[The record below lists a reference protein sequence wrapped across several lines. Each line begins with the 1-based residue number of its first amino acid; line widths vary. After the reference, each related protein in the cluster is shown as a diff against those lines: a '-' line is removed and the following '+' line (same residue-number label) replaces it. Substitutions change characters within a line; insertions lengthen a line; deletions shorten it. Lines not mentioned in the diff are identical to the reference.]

1 MPAGAVT
8 LPARAAAARALAA
21 VAGGRSLDDA
31 LETARAQVGRH
42 EQPLLQELAYGTV
55 RHWLRLAPVIDARLK
70 KPLKRRDGDVHALL
84 VAGAY
89 ELDRMRTPPHAA
101 VDAAVDAAAALGKD
115 WAKGL
120 VNGVLRAI
128 QRDRSL
134 LAVTDDPVRAHGWP
148 QWLADR
154 LAEDWP
160 GDWSRLLA
168 SGTARAPMTLR
179 VNRRRIARDDYL
191 SLLEQE
197 GFDARPHPFAP
208 MALTLDRPV
217 AVERLPGFA
226 AGQVSVQDAAAQL
239 AAPLLD
245 VRPGMRVLD
254 ACAAPGGKTAHLAE
268 LETPPQ
274 ELVALEIDPARARR
288 LREGLE
294 RLDVRAEVRVA
305 DAGTPA
311 EWWDGRPFD
320 RILLDAPCSGT
331 GVIRRHPDIRLL
343 RRPDD
348 IESMAAMQARLLDAL
363 WPLLAADGMLLYS
376 TCSILRRENAGQVR
390 AFLARQPD
398 AAMRPIEADWGRDC
412 EPGRQILPGE
422 AGMDGFFY
430 ACLQRTV

>member
-1 MPAGAVT
+1 MLT

-31 LETARAQVGRH
+31 LEAARAQVARH

-55 RHWLRLAPVIDARLK
+55 RHWLRLAPVIDSRLK
-70 KPLKRRDGDVHALL
+70 KPLKRRDADVHALL

-101 VDAAVDAAAALGKD
+101 VDAAVEAAAALGKD

-120 VNGVLRAI
+120 VNAVLRAI

-134 LAVTDDPVRAHGWP
+134 LAVTDDPARAHAWP
-148 QWLADR
+148 RWLADL
-154 LAEDWP
+154 LAADWP
-160 GDWSRLLA
+160 GDWSRLMA

-179 VNRRRIARDDYL
+179 VNRRRITRDDYL
-191 SLLEQE
+191 SLLERE

-217 AVERLPGFA
+217 AIERLPGFA
-226 AGQVSVQDAAAQL
+226 AGQVSVQDAGAQL

-268 LETPPQ
+268 LDPPPA
-274 ELVALEIDPARARR
+274 ELVALEIDPERGQR
-288 LREGLE
+288 LRAGLE
-294 RLDVRAEVRVA
+294 RLDVRADVRIA

-311 EWWDGRPFD
+311 QWWDGRPFD
-320 RILLDAPCSGT
+320 RILIDAPCSGT

-343 RRPDD
+343 RRPRD
-348 IESMAAMQARLLDAL
+348 IDSMAAEQARLLDAL

-376 TCSILRRENAGQVR
+376 TCSILQRENAAQIR
-390 AFLARQPD
+390 AFRARQP
-398 AAMRPIEADWGRDC
+398 AAAIRPIEADWGRDC
-412 EPGRQILPGE
+412 EAGRQILPGE

-430 ACLQRTV
+430 ACLQRTA